1 VERSVEMRNGWG
13 RRMIATV
20 FTVLGLLASVAGVA
34 GDAQA
39 RPPDTDDG
47 CYIVEGE
54 LYCPYWP

>member
-1 VERSVEMRNGWG
+1 MRNGWG

>member
-1 VERSVEMRNGWG
+1 MSNG
-13 RRMIATV
+13 RVKRTLAVV
-20 FTVLGLLASVAGVA
+20 FTVLGLLASLAGAA

-47 CYIVEGE
+47 CYLVEGE